1 VVKFLSGL
9 DIFLDNQVRVQVLSG
24 DTVPSLF
31 TTMSRVCR
39 ISMRGDSCSG
49 GENSAMVAGGRDRGR
64 GRDRGHDSG
73 EDVDAK
79 IRVYV
84 IVLIVV

>member
-1 VVKFLSGL
+1 MVKFLSGL
-9 DIFLDNQVRVQVLSG
+9 DIFLDNQVREQVLSG
-24 DTVPSLF
+24 DTVPSFF
-31 TTMSRVCR
+31 TTMSRVRR
-39 ISMRGDSCSG
+39 ISMRGDSCSDG
-49 GENSAMVAGGRDRGR
+49 KNSAMVAGGRERGG